1 MVPGVKL
8 VRLLV
13 IIVDGELLMMLAV
26 DSVVWIIT
34 DVRWSWLVV
43 VAGILLVGFGVDL
56 VGLLVIIVD
65 EELLMVLFVDSVVW
79 IIADVGWS
87 WLVIVVG
94 ILLVIVMLMV
104 FGEGF

>member
-1 MVPGVKL
+1 MVLGV
-8 VRLLV
+8 
-13 IIVDGELLMMLAV
+13 E
-26 DSVVWIIT
+26 
-34 DVRWSWLVV
+34 
-43 VAGILLVGFGVDL
+43 L

-65 EELLMVLFVDSVVW
+65 EELLMVLVVDSVVW

>member
-1 MVPGVKL
+1 M
-8 VRLLV
+8 
-13 IIVDGELLMMLAV
+13 
-26 DSVVWIIT
+26 
-34 DVRWSWLVV
+34 VV
-43 VAGILLVGFGVDL
+43 VGILLVILGVEL

-65 EELLMVLFVDSVVW
+65 EELLMVLVVDSVVW